1 MKNKIKTVTIGI
13 PAHNEGRNIGAL
25 LTDIGNQRGT
35 NYKIEKV
42 LVACDGCTDNTAE
55 VVQKF
60 HKKYRYITV
69 INDGRRVGQKTRLN
83 EFFKI
88 NSSDIFITFDAD
100 VSLGN
105 SKVISELVKSFDKE
119 EVGVVGGHDIPK
131 IPTNFIQRIAVAGI
145 TLWYETRILFLN
157 AKNAHNLH
165 GCVIAFSKSFIKS
178 VTIPKEIISSDTYLY
193 YAAID
198 RGFTFSFARKAIVYY
213 TAPKVLNDY
222 LVQSS
227 RFIGSTDE
235 VSSEFNKYFEDHAII
250 PFTIK
255 IRGITNALIQDPVY
269 VPLSIVFQ
277 LIIRIY
283 ARYLYKKPKNS
294 IWTVAKSTK

>member
-1 MKNKIKTVTIGI
+1 MKNKIKSVTIGI

-25 LTDIGNQRGT
+25 LTDIVNQRGT

-42 LVACDGCTDNTAE
+42 LVACDGCTDNTAD

-60 HKKYRYITV
+60 HKKYKYINV

-105 SKVISELVKSFDKE
+105 NKVISELVKSFDLEK
-119 EVGVVGGHDIPK
+119 VGVVGGHDIPK
-131 IPTNFIQRIAVAGI
+131 PPTNFIQRIAVAGI
-145 TLWYETRILFLN
+145 SLWYETRILFLN

-178 VTIPKEIISSDTYLY
+178 VTIPMDIISSDTYLY

-198 RGFTFSFARKAIVYY
+198 RGFNFAFARKAIVYY
-213 TAPKVLNDY
+213 TAPKVLTDY

-227 RFIGSTDE
+227 RFIGSTEE
-235 VSSEFNKYFEDHAII
+235 VSNEFSKYFKDHAII
-250 PFTIK
+250 PFSIK
-255 IRGITNALIQDPVY
+255 IRGISNALIQDPVY
-269 VPLSIVFQ
+269 VPLSIAFQ
-277 LIIRIY
+277 IIIRIY
-283 ARYLYKKPKNS
+283 ARYFYKKPKNS